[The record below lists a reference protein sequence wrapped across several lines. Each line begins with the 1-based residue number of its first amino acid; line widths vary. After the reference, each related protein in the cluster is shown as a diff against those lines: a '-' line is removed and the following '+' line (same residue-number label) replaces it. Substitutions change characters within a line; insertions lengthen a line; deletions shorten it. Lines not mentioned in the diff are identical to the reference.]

1 MNKEQQLGSRRHFIS
16 SKIQN
21 FSFPYETM
29 SEIANL
35 IRENGKDWWID
46 HHHGFGT
53 GIRNLLREGGFE
65 WDPIEMDDMW
75 VGLVERAV
83 GKKFRT
89 KSSTPE

>member
-1 MNKEQQLGSRRHFIS
+1 MIKEQQLGSRRHFIS

-21 FSFPYETM
+21 FSFPDETM

-46 HHHGFGT
+46 HHYGFGMSV
-53 GIRNLLREGGFE
+53 RNLLREGGFD
-65 WDPIEMDDMW
+65 WGPIEMDDLW

-83 GKKFRT
+83 KKKFR
-89 KSSTPE
+89 